1 MPAYPGGR
9 DGHRT
14 RWPSRARC
22 RGRDRNRPGNRD
34 PVRSLGGVAI
44 AHQTDV
50 GRPDDVQAVVQAT
63 LDRFGGIDAIANC
76 AAVVDRNETML
87 TGGIDDF
94 DQVVNVNLRG
104 AWLLIR
110 AGAKA
115 MMGSG
120 TPGAIVWLCSSSAS
134 YITGTCLDVDGGA
147 LAF

>member
-1 MPAYPGGR
+1 M
-9 DGHRT
+9 
-14 RWPSRARC
+14 
-22 RGRDRNRPGNRD
+22 
-34 PVRSLGGVAI
+34 AI

-120 TPGAIVWLCSSSAS
+120 TPGAIVTVFIVSLVHHWHLPRRRRRSPGLLTAS
-134 YITGTCLDVDGGA
+134 RGTDEPLAGIGMRVRVGLHAAVGA
-147 LAF
+147 VGHVQ